1 MSHTLAQAVEQY
13 GYVAVFALIM
23 LEDFGVPAPG
33 ETALIAASAAAAS
46 GKLSIWVV
54 VLAAI
59 IGAILGDNIGYAIG
73 HFGGRRLV
81 VRLGS
86 RFGLDAVKFAHAENA
101 FKRHGDAVVVGS
113 RFVEVLRQLN
123 GIMAGTMGMPW
134 STFLRFNALG
144 AVLWVG
150 VWASIGYFT
159 GHNMAAIEALFAR
172 FHWLALCVV
181 AVTLIVYLLARRR
194 NTLRAA
200 AADKTRPD
208 DHPRVG

>member
-13 GYVAVFALIM
+13 GYAAVFALVM
-23 LEDFGVPAPG
+23 VEDFGIPAPG
-33 ETALIAASAAAAS
+33 ETALLAASAAAAS
-46 GKLSIWVV
+46 GNLSIWVV

-59 IGAILGDNIGYAIG
+59 LGAILGDNIGYAIG

-81 VRLGS
+81 VRLAS

-101 FKRHGDAVVVGS
+101 FKRYGNAVVVGS

-123 GIMAGTMGMPW
+123 GIIAGTMGMPW

-150 VWASIGYFT
+150 VWASIGYFA
-159 GHNMAAIEALFAR
+159 GHNIGVIEALFAR
-172 FHWLALCVV
+172 FHWLAFCVV
-181 AVTLIVYLLARRR
+181 ALALIVYLLARHR
-194 NTLRAA
+194 NTPRTAD
-200 AADKTRPD
+200 ADKTRPD
-208 DHPRVG
+208 DPGVS